1 MKNIVLISQLSIC
14 VMVPTFLCLAIGLW
28 LDGKFGTYFTIPLL
42 IIGIAAGARNAYV
55 LAMNSIKQD
64 EQAKKLQRKLKSIMK
79 LISRRILDRIIDIN
93 PSIPGMLIINLIYLI
108 LGEIII
114 IALVPNTMRC
124 AIGFLAGVIYSV
136 FATFHMSSGIRKIVY
151 GGAESRATMIIGY
164 LIRLLVMLILFV
176 LLYFLNIGDLL
187 CAVIGMFSM
196 KVAAYLQPF
205 TDKLITKKGR

>member
-1 MKNIVLISQLSIC
+1 M
-14 VMVPTFLCLAIGLW
+14 
-28 LDGKFGTYFTIPLL
+28 
-42 IIGIAAGARNAYV
+42 
-55 LAMNSIKQD
+55 
-64 EQAKKLQRKLKSIMK
+64 QRKLKSIMK

-136 FATFHMSSGIRKIVY
+136 FATFH
-151 GGAESRATMIIGY
+151 IIAY

>member
-1 MKNIVLISQLSIC
+1 M
-14 VMVPTFLCLAIGLW
+14 
-28 LDGKFGTYFTIPLL
+28 
-42 IIGIAAGARNAYV
+42 
-55 LAMNSIKQD
+55 
-64 EQAKKLQRKLKSIMK
+64 QRKLKSIMK

-187 CAVIGMFSM
+187 CAVIGMFPM

>member
-1 MKNIVLISQLSIC
+1 M
-14 VMVPTFLCLAIGLW
+14 
-28 LDGKFGTYFTIPLL
+28 
-42 IIGIAAGARNAYV
+42 
-55 LAMNSIKQD
+55 
-64 EQAKKLQRKLKSIMK
+64 QRKLKSIMK

-136 FATFHMSSGIRKIVY
+136 FATFHSGIRKIVY

>member
-1 MKNIVLISQLSIC
+1 MGSEMCI
-14 VMVPTFLCLAIGLW
+14 
-28 LDGKFGTYFTIPLL
+28 
-42 IIGIAAGARNAYV
+42 R
-55 LAMNSIKQD
+55 
-64 EQAKKLQRKLKSIMK
+64 
-79 LISRRILDRIIDIN
+79 DR
-93 PSIPGMLIINLIYLI
+93 
-108 LGEIII
+108 III

>member
-1 MKNIVLISQLSIC
+1 M
-14 VMVPTFLCLAIGLW
+14 
-28 LDGKFGTYFTIPLL
+28 
-42 IIGIAAGARNAYV
+42 
-55 LAMNSIKQD
+55 
-64 EQAKKLQRKLKSIMK
+64 QRKLKSIMK

-205 TDKLITKKGR
+205 TDKLITKKEGEKVGSSYVNTLVACDSSFMIQSLKEFHIPGIDYTLVLTRHTLLCCWFQSS

>member
-1 MKNIVLISQLSIC
+1 M
-14 VMVPTFLCLAIGLW
+14 
-28 LDGKFGTYFTIPLL
+28 
-42 IIGIAAGARNAYV
+42 
-55 LAMNSIKQD
+55 
-64 EQAKKLQRKLKSIMK
+64 QRKLKSIMK

-151 GGAESRATMIIGY
+151 GGAESRAC
-164 LIRLLVMLILFV
+164 RK
-176 LLYFLNIGDLL
+176 D
-187 CAVIGMFSM
+187 
-196 KVAAYLQPF
+196 
-205 TDKLITKKGR
+205 

>member
-1 MKNIVLISQLSIC
+1 M
-14 VMVPTFLCLAIGLW
+14 
-28 LDGKFGTYFTIPLL
+28 
-42 IIGIAAGARNAYV
+42 
-55 LAMNSIKQD
+55 
-64 EQAKKLQRKLKSIMK
+64 QRKLKSIMK

-114 IALVPNTMRC
+114 IALVPNTMQC

-164 LIRLLVMLILFV
+164 LIRLLVMLIF
-176 LLYFLNIGDLL
+176 IRT
-187 CAVIGMFSM
+187 VIF
-196 KVAAYLQPF
+196 P
-205 TDKLITKKGR
+205 

>member
-1 MKNIVLISQLSIC
+1 M
-14 VMVPTFLCLAIGLW
+14 
-28 LDGKFGTYFTIPLL
+28 
-42 IIGIAAGARNAYV
+42 
-55 LAMNSIKQD
+55 
-64 EQAKKLQRKLKSIMK
+64 QRKLKSIMK

-164 LIRLLVMLILFV
+164 LIRLCLYYSYCYISLILEICYV
-176 LLYFLNIGDLL
+176 RLLECFL
-187 CAVIGMFSM
+187 
-196 KVAAYLQPF
+196 
-205 TDKLITKKGR
+205 

>member
-1 MKNIVLISQLSIC
+1 M
-14 VMVPTFLCLAIGLW
+14 
-28 LDGKFGTYFTIPLL
+28 
-42 IIGIAAGARNAYV
+42 
-55 LAMNSIKQD
+55 
-64 EQAKKLQRKLKSIMK
+64 QRKLKSIMK

-136 FATFHMSSGIRKIVY
+136 FATFHMSSGI
-151 GGAESRATMIIGY
+151 ATMIIGY

>member
-1 MKNIVLISQLSIC
+1 
-14 VMVPTFLCLAIGLW
+14 
-28 LDGKFGTYFTIPLL
+28 
-42 IIGIAAGARNAYV
+42 
-55 LAMNSIKQD
+55 
-64 EQAKKLQRKLKSIMK
+64 
-79 LISRRILDRIIDIN
+79 
-93 PSIPGMLIINLIYLI
+93 MLIVNLIYLI

-136 FATFHMSSGIRKIVY
+136 FATFHMSIGIRKIVY
-151 GGAESRATMIIGY
+151 GGAESRATMIVGY

-176 LLYFLNIGDLL
+176 LLYFFNIGDLL

>member
-1 MKNIVLISQLSIC
+1 MHW
-14 VMVPTFLCLAIGLW
+14 F
-28 LDGKFGTYFTIPLL
+28 
-42 IIGIAAGARNAYV
+42 
-55 LAMNSIKQD
+55 
-64 EQAKKLQRKLKSIMK
+64 
-79 LISRRILDRIIDIN
+79 RIQC
-93 PSIPGMLIINLIYLI
+93 G
-108 LGEIII
+108 
-114 IALVPNTMRC
+114 V

-205 TDKLITKKGR
+205 TDKLITKKWKVRRWEALMLNTLVACDSSFNDSKPEGIPYSRH